1 MLSEAKSASGRT
13 NILITGAGGFVG
25 TYLIKE
31 LQQNPDNKIFACVY
45 KSTSD
50 ITALLPT
57 DQILEGD
64 LTSYDFTLD
73 LVKRSAPSVIFHL
86 AALSVV
92 GNSPENA
99 IKILNNNTAISY
111 NVFEAVKNA
120 APTCRV
126 VAICSANVYGAV
138 KDTSHPLDEY
148 TPMRPL
154 NPYAISKVTQEML
167 ALQYHLAYGLN
178 TIILRPFNHTGPGQ
192 TTDFVIPRLAQQF
205 ASIEKGQQPPLIEVG
220 NLDSVR
226 DFTDVRDM
234 VKGYVLASQSGV
246 SGETYNLGSGHGYS
260 IREILDILQEL
271 SSVKVEIKVNENL
284 VRSADVPV
292 LIASADKFKSA
303 TGWSPSISLK
313 TTILDILNYYRG

>member
-1 MLSEAKSASGRT
+1 MK
-13 NILITGAGGFVG
+13 NILLTGAGGFVG

-31 LQQNPDNKIFACVY
+31 LQQNPENKIFACVY

-50 ITALLPT
+50 VTRLLPT
-57 DQILEGD
+57 EQILEGD
-64 LTSYDFTLD
+64 LTDFAFTMD
-73 LVKRSAPSVIFHL
+73 LMKRVQPDIIYHL

-92 GNSPENA
+92 SNSPENA

-111 NVFEAVKNA
+111 NVFEAVRQVM
-120 APTCRV
+120 PSCRV

-138 KDTSHPLDEY
+138 EDTTKPLDES
-148 TPMRPL
+148 TPLRPL

-178 TIILRPFNHTGPGQ
+178 TVILRPFNHTGPGQ

-205 ASIEKGQQPPLIEVG
+205 AAIEQVKQPPSIEVG
-220 NLDSVR
+220 NLNSVR

-234 VKGYVLASQSGV
+234 VKAYVLASQTGV
-246 SGETYNLGSGHGYS
+246 SGQIYNIGSGTGYT
-260 IREILDILQEL
+260 IQEILEILQSL
-271 SSVKVEIKVNENL
+271 STVKVEIKVNESL

-292 LIASADKFKSA
+292 LVANADKFMAA
-303 TGWSPSISLK
+303 TGWKPQISLK
-313 TTILDILNYYRG
+313 TTILDILNHYRGKL

>member
-1 MLSEAKSASGRT
+1 MK
-13 NILITGAGGFVG
+13 NILLTGAGGFVG

-31 LQQNPDNKIFACVY
+31 LQQNPENKIFACVY

-50 ITALLPT
+50 VTRLLPT
-57 DQILEGD
+57 EQILEGD
-64 LTSYDFTLD
+64 LTDFAFTMD
-73 LVKRSAPSVIFHL
+73 LMKRVQPDIIYHL

-92 GNSPENA
+92 SNSPENA

-111 NVFEAVKNA
+111 NVFEAVRQVM
-120 APTCRV
+120 PSCRV

-138 KDTSHPLDEY
+138 EDTTKPLDES
-148 TPMRPL
+148 TPLRPL

-178 TIILRPFNHTGPGQ
+178 TVILRPFNHTGPGQ

-205 ASIEKGQQPPLIEVG
+205 AAIEQVKQPPSIEVG
-220 NLDSVR
+220 NLNSVR

-234 VKGYVLASQSGV
+234 VKAYVLASQTGV
-246 SGETYNLGSGHGYS
+246 SGQIYNIGSGTGYT
-260 IREILDILQEL
+260 IQEILEILQSL
-271 SSVKVEIKVNENL
+271 STVKVEIKVNESL

-292 LIASADKFKSA
+292 LVANADKFMAA
-303 TGWSPSISLK
+303 TGWKPQISLK
-313 TTILDILNYYRG
+313 TTILDILNQYRSSYVEHSK